1 MLNMERELLLI
12 AIYCMVADFC
22 LQPTIKIQ
30 LKRPGCKPKLSDE
43 AVLSLGLLQEFT
55 GIVDEDDYWDYVRE
69 RFTSYFPGALIDRSQ
84 YHRRKKN
91 LNPLLATFRLQLV
104 RLLPVI
110 PGHHIIDCVGSSA
123 LTVTKFFGSQRFPN
137 AGIGFCASKQLYYAG
152 YKTAT
157 IVSFTGVL
165 EDFVVGSAEPH
176 DTPYGEAL
184 LAVQPP
190 GIYLG
195 DKGFILKPEEQ
206 LLLENRGVQLLT
218 AKRKNMKAQTPESVK
233 RLLRRFRS
241 MVETVNGHLTE
252 LFSYN
257 KPGGKS
263 ERGVLSRL
271 NYKLA
276 AHTTGQVILRQFG
289 RPITNLDWLTGVS

>member
-1 MLNMERELLLI
+1 MYRELLLI
-12 AIYCMVADFC
+12 TIYCMVDDFC
-22 LQPTIKIQ
+22 RQPEINQ
-30 LKRPGCKPKLSDE
+30 RLKRVGHKPKLSDV
-43 AVLSLGLLQEFT
+43 AILSLGLLQEFT
-55 GIVDEDDYWDYVRE
+55 GLVDEDDYWRYVCE
-69 RFTSYFPGALIDRSQ
+69 HFESCFPGQLIDRSQ

-91 LNPLLATFRLQLV
+91 LNPLINVFRAQLV
-104 RLLPVI
+104 RRLPTI
-110 PGHHIIDCVGSSA
+110 PGYHIIDCLGSSA
-123 LTVTKFFGSQRFPN
+123 LTVTKFFGSQSFPN

-157 IVSFTGVL
+157 VVSFTGVL
-165 EDFVVGSAEPH
+165 EDFVVGSAESH

-195 DKGFILKPEEQ
+195 DKGFILRPEEQ
-206 LLLENRGVQLLT
+206 QLLETKGVQLLT
-218 AKRKNMKAQTPESVK
+218 AKRKNMKATTPGYVK
-233 RLLRRFRS
+233 RLLKQFRS

-252 LFSYN
+252 LFSYD

-276 AHTTGQVILRQFG
+276 AHTTGQVILQQLG
-289 RPITNLDWLTGVS
+289 RPITNLDWLTGVV

>member
-1 MLNMERELLLI
+1 
-12 AIYCMVADFC
+12 MVDDFC
-22 LQPTIKIQ
+22 AQPEVAAQ
-30 LKRPGCKPKLSDE
+30 LKRPGRQPRLPDM
-43 AVLSLGLLQEFT
+43 ALLSLALLQEFT
-55 GIVDEDDYWDYVRE
+55 GIVDEDDYWHYVCDK
-69 RFTSYFPGALIDRSQ
+69 FASYFPGQLVDRSQ
-84 YHRRKKN
+84 YNRRKRN
-91 LNPLLATFRLQLV
+91 LHPLINSFRRQQV
-104 RLLPVI
+104 EHLPTI
-110 PGHHIIDCVGSSA
+110 PGHHIIDCVGTSA
-123 LTVTKFFGSQRFPN
+123 LTVTKFFGSKKFPN

-176 DTPYGEAL
+176 DAPYGEAL
-184 LAVQPP
+184 LAASEP
-190 GIYLG
+190 GVYLG

-206 LLLENRGVQLLT
+206 QLLEDKGVQLLT
-218 AKRKNMKAQTPESVK
+218 AKRKNMKAKTPDYVK
-233 RLLRRFRS
+233 RLLKQFRS

-263 ERGVLSRL
+263 ERGVLARL

-276 AHTTGQVILRQFG
+276 AHTTGQVILQSLG
-289 RPITNLDWLTGVS
+289 RPITNLDWLTGVV

>member
-1 MLNMERELLLI
+1 MERELLLI
-12 AIYCMVADFC
+12 AIYCMVDDFC
-22 LQPTIKIQ
+22 RQPKIARQ
-30 LKRPGCKPKLSDE
+30 LKRAGRKPKLSDE
-43 AVLSLGLLQEFT
+43 AVLSLALFQEFT
-55 GIVDEDDYWDYVRE
+55 GVVDEDDYWRYVRE
-69 RFTSYFPGALIDRSQ
+69 RFESCFPGALVDRSQ

-91 LNPLLATFRLQLV
+91 LNPLINIFRSQLV
-104 RLLPVI
+104 KQLPTI
-110 PGHHIIDCVGSSA
+110 PGYHIIDCIGSSA
-123 LTVTKFFGSQRFPN
+123 LTVTKFFGSQQFPN
-137 AGIGFCASKQLYYAG
+137 AGIGYCASKQLYYAG

-184 LAVQPP
+184 LAVQIP
-190 GIYLG
+190 GVYLG
-195 DKGFILKPEEQ
+195 DKGFILKLEEQ
-206 LLLENRGVQLLT
+206 QALENKGVQLLT
-218 AKRKNMKAQTPESVK
+218 AKRKNMKATTPEYVK
-233 RLLRRFRS
+233 RLLKRFRS

-276 AHTTGQVILRQFG
+276 AHTTGQVILRQLG
-289 RPITNLDWLTGVS
+289 RPITNLDWLTGVV

>member
-1 MLNMERELLLI
+1 MYRELLLI
-12 AIYCMVADFC
+12 TIYCMVDDFC
-22 LQPTIKIQ
+22 AQPKVAMQ
-30 LKRPGCKPKLSDE
+30 LRRPGRTPKLSDV
-43 AVLSLGLLQEFT
+43 AILSLALLQEFT
-55 GIVDEDDYWDYVRE
+55 GIVDEDDYWHYVCGTLE
-69 RFTSYFPGALIDRSQ
+69 SYFPGMLIDRSQ
-84 YHRRKKN
+84 YNRRKKN
-91 LNPLLATFRLQLV
+91 LNPLINIFRLQQV
-104 RLLPVI
+104 THLPTI
-110 PGHHIIDCVGSSA
+110 PGHHIIDCVGTSVA
-123 LTVTKFFGSQRFPN
+123 TVTKFFGSQSFPN
-137 AGIGFCASKQLYYAG
+137 AGVGYCASKQLYYAG

-184 LAVQPP
+184 LATQPP
-190 GIYLG
+190 GVYLG

-206 LLLENRGVQLLT
+206 QLLEDKGVQLLT
-218 AKRKNMKAQTPESVK
+218 AKRRNMKSKTPDYIK
-233 RLLRRFRS
+233 RLLKRFRS

-263 ERGVLSRL
+263 ERGVLARL

-276 AHTTGQVILRQFG
+276 AHTTGQVILHQLG
-289 RPITNLDWLTGVS
+289 LPITKLDWLTGVV

>member
-1 MLNMERELLLI
+1 MERELLLI
-12 AIYCMVADFC
+12 TIYCMVDDFC
-22 LQPTIKIQ
+22 RQPEITHQ
-30 LKRPGCKPKLSDE
+30 LMRPGPKPKLSDE
-43 AVLSLGLLQEFT
+43 AVMSLSLFQEFS
-55 GIVDEDDYWDYVRE
+55 GIVDEDDYWHYVCTHFE
-69 RFTSYFPGALIDRSQ
+69 SCFPGQLIDRSQ
-84 YHRRKKN
+84 YHRRKKALSPLANN
-91 LNPLLATFRLQLV
+91 LRCQLAKQL
-104 RLLPVI
+104 PII
-110 PGHHIIDCVGSSA
+110 PGHHIIDCVGSSV
-123 LTVTKFFGSQRFPN
+123 LTVTKFFGSRGFPN
-137 AGIGFCASKQLYYAG
+137 AGIGYCASKQLYYAG

-157 IVSFTGVL
+157 IVSFTGVI

-206 LLLENRGVQLLT
+206 QLLENKGVQLLT
-218 AKRKNMKAQTPESVK
+218 AKRRNMKAKTPDYVK
-233 RLLRRFRS
+233 RLLKQFRS

-276 AHTTGQVILRQFG
+276 AHTTGQVILQQLG
-289 RPITNLDWLTGVS
+289 LPITKLDVLTGV

>member
-1 MLNMERELLLI
+1 MDRETLLI
-12 AIYCMVADFC
+12 TIYCMVDDFC
-22 LQPTIKIQ
+22 AQPKVAAQ
-30 LKRPGCKPKLSDE
+30 LRRPGRKPKLSDE
-43 AVLSLGLLQEFT
+43 AILSLALLQEFT
-55 GIVDEDDYWDYVRE
+55 GIVDEDDYWDYVCE
-69 RFTSYFPGALIDRSQ
+69 NFESCFPGQLVDRSQ
-84 YHRRKKN
+84 YNRRKKN
-91 LNPLLATFRLQLV
+91 LNPLINIFRLQQV
-104 RLLPVI
+104 VHLPTI
-110 PGHHIIDCVGSSA
+110 PGHHIIDCVGTSVA
-123 LTVTKFFGSQRFPN
+123 TVTKFFGSQSFPN
-137 AGIGFCASKQLYYAG
+137 AGIGLCASKRLYYAG

-184 LAVQPP
+184 LAIQKP
-190 GIYLG
+190 GIYIG

-206 LLLENRGVQLLT
+206 QLLEDQGVMLLT
-218 AKRKNMKAQTPESVK
+218 AKRKNMKAKTPGYVK
-233 RLLRRFRS
+233 RLLKQFRS

-276 AHTTGQVILRQFG
+276 AHTTGQVILHRLG
-289 RPITNLDWLTGVS
+289 MPITKLDFLTGVV

>member
-1 MLNMERELLLI
+1 MERELLLI
-12 AIYCMVADFC
+12 TIYCMVDDFC
-22 LQPTIKIQ
+22 VQPKIAKQ
-30 LKRPGCKPKLSDE
+30 LHRPGRKPKLSDE
-43 AVLSLGLLQEFT
+43 AILSLALLQEFVGVT
-55 GIVDEDDYWDYVRE
+55 DEDDYWDYVCKN
-69 RFTSYFPGALIDRSQ
+69 FKSYFPDQLVDRSQ
-84 YHRRKKN
+84 YNRRKKN
-91 LNPLLATFRLQLV
+91 LNPLINIFRSQLV
-104 RLLPVI
+104 KGLPVI
-110 PGHHIIDCVGSSA
+110 PSHHIIDCIGTSVA
-123 LTVTKFFGSQRFPN
+123 TVTKFFGSQSFPN
-137 AGIGFCASKQLYYAG
+137 AGIGLCASKRLYYAG

-184 LAVQPP
+184 LATQKP
-190 GIYLG
+190 GIYIG

-206 LLLENRGVQLLT
+206 QLLENQGVMLLT
-218 AKRKNMKAQTPESVK
+218 AKRKNMKAKTPGYVK
-233 RLLRRFRS
+233 RLLKQFRS

-276 AHTTGQVILRQFG
+276 AHTTGQVILHRMG
-289 RPITNLDWLTGVS
+289 LPITKLDFLTGVV

>member
-1 MLNMERELLLI
+1 MDRETLLI
-12 AIYCMVADFC
+12 TIYCMVDDFC
-22 LQPTIKIQ
+22 RQPEIILQLT
-30 LKRPGCKPKLSDE
+30 RPGCKPKLSDE
-43 AVLSLGLLQEFT
+43 AILSLALLQEFVGVT
-55 GIVDEDDYWDYVRE
+55 DEDDYWNYVCE
-69 RFTSYFPGALIDRSQ
+69 NFESCFPGQLVDRSQ
-84 YHRRKKN
+84 YNRRKKN
-91 LNPLLATFRLQLV
+91 LNPLVNIFRSQLV
-104 RLLPVI
+104 KTLPVI
-110 PGHHIIDCVGSSA
+110 PNHHIIDCVGSSA
-123 LTVTKFFGSQRFPN
+123 LTVTKFFGSQKFPN

-184 LAVQPP
+184 LAVQKP
-190 GIYLG
+190 GIYIG
-195 DKGFILKPEEQ
+195 DKGFILKSEEQ
-206 LLLENRGVQLLT
+206 QLLENQGVMLLT
-218 AKRKNMKAQTPESVK
+218 AKRKNMKTRTPDYVK
-233 RLLRRFRS
+233 RLLKQFRS

-276 AHTTGQVILRQFG
+276 AHTTGQAILHRLG
-289 RPITNLDWLTGVS
+289 MPITKLDWLTGVV

>member
-1 MLNMERELLLI
+1 MYRELLLI
-12 AIYCMVADFC
+12 TIYCMVDDFC
-22 LQPTIKIQ
+22 AQPKVAVQ
-30 LKRPGCKPKLSDE
+30 LHRVGRKPKLSDV
-43 AVLSLGLLQEFT
+43 AILSLALLQEFT
-55 GIVDEDDYWDYVRE
+55 GITDEDDYWKYVCRE
-69 RFTSYFPGALIDRSQ
+69 FESSFPNRLIDRSQ

-91 LNPLLATFRLQLV
+91 LHPLINLFRSQQV
-104 RLLPVI
+104 TKLPVI
-110 PGHHIIDCVGSSA
+110 PDYHIIDCVGSSA
-123 LTVTKFFGSQRFPN
+123 LTVTKFFDSQGFPN
-137 AGIGFCASKQLYYAG
+137 AGVGYCASKQLYYAG

-184 LAVQPP
+184 LAIQEP

-195 DKGFILKPEEQ
+195 DKGFILKSDEQ
-206 LLLENRGVQLLT
+206 QILEDRGVQLLT
-218 AKRKNMKAQTPESVK
+218 AKRKNMKAKTPEYVK
-233 RLLRRFRS
+233 KLLRKYRS

-252 LFSYN
+252 LFHYN

-263 ERGVLSRL
+263 ERGLLSRL

-276 AHTTGQVILRQFG
+276 AHTTGQVILQSLG
-289 RPITNLDWLTGVS
+289 RPITNLDWLTGVC

>member
-1 MLNMERELLLI
+1 MTRELLLI
-12 AIYCMVADFC
+12 TIYCMVDDFC
-22 LQPTIKIQ
+22 KQPGIAAR
-30 LKRPGCKPKLSDE
+30 LHRSGRKPKLSD
-43 AVLSLGLLQEFT
+43 VSLLSLALLQEFT
-55 GIVDEDDYWDYVRE
+55 GIIDEDDYWRYVQKE
-69 RFTSYFPGALIDRSQ
+69 FASHFPNQLVDRSQ
-84 YHRRKKN
+84 YNRRKKN
-91 LNPLLATFRLQLV
+91 LNPLINTFRLQLV
-104 RLLPVI
+104 SVLPTI
-110 PGHHIIDCVGSSA
+110 PQHHIIDCIGSSVITA
-123 LTVTKFFGSQRFPN
+123 TKFFSSHSFPN

-157 IVSFTGVL
+157 IVSLTGVL

-184 LAVQPP
+184 LAIQAP

-206 LLLENRGVQLLT
+206 QLLEDKGVHLLT
-218 AKRKNMKAQTPESVK
+218 AKRKNMKTRTPDYVK
-233 RLLRRFRS
+233 RLLKQFRS

-252 LFSYN
+252 LFSYD

-276 AHTTGQVILRQFG
+276 AHTTGQAILHRMG
-289 RPITNLDWLTGVS
+289 LPITKLDWLTGVV

>member
-1 MLNMERELLLI
+1 
-12 AIYCMVADFC
+12 MVDDFC
-22 LQPTIKIQ
+22 RQPKIACQ
-30 LKRPGCKPKLSDE
+30 LKRTGRKPKLSDE

-55 GIVDEDDYWDYVRE
+55 GIVDEDDYRRYVRKQ
-69 RFTSYFPGALIDRSQ
+69 FASCFPGQLIDRSR
-84 YHRRKKN
+84 YHRRKKA
-91 LNPLLATFRLQLV
+91 LNPLANELHRELAKG
-104 RLLPVI
+104 LPII
-110 PGHHIIDCVGSSA
+110 PGHHIVDCVGTSA

-157 IVSFTGVL
+157 VVSFTGVL

-184 LAVQPP
+184 SAIQPP

-206 LLLENRGVQLLT
+206 QLLEDKGVRLLT
-218 AKRKNMKAQTPESVK
+218 AKRQNMKAKTPRYVK
-233 RLLRRFRS
+233 RLLKQFRS

-252 LFSYN
+252 LFSYD

-271 NYKLA
+271 QYKLA
-276 AHTTGQVILRQFG
+276 AHTTGQVILQRLG
-289 RPITNLDWLTGVS
+289 RPITNLDWLTGVV

>member
-1 MLNMERELLLI
+1 MYRELLLI
-12 AIYCMVADFC
+12 TIYCMVDDFC
-22 LQPTIKIQ
+22 RQPEINQQ
-30 LKRPGCKPKLSDE
+30 LKRVGHKPKLSDV
-43 AVLSLGLLQEFT
+43 AILSLGLFQEFT
-55 GIVDEDDYWDYVRE
+55 GVIDEDDYWRYVRE
-69 RFTSYFPGALIDRSQ
+69 NFESCFPGQLVDRSQ

-91 LNPLLATFRLQLV
+91 INPLINTFRAQLV
-104 RLLPVI
+104 RQLPTI
-110 PGHHIIDCVGSSA
+110 PGYHIIDCLGSSA

-184 LAVQPP
+184 LAVQLP

-195 DKGFILKPEEQ
+195 DKGFILKPEERRS
-206 LLLENRGVQLLT
+206 LEDMGVQLLT
-218 AKRKNMKAQTPESVK
+218 AKRKNMKAATPAYVK
-233 RLLRRFRS
+233 RLLKQFRS

-276 AHTTGQVILRQFG
+276 AHTTGQVILHRLG
-289 RPITNLDWLTGVS
+289 LPITKLDILTGVV

>member
-1 MLNMERELLLI
+1 MERDLLLI
-12 AIYCMVADFC
+12 AIYCMVDDFC
-22 LQPTIKIQ
+22 RQPKIARQ
-30 LKRPGCKPKLSDE
+30 LKRVGHKPKLSDE
-43 AVLSLGLLQEFT
+43 AVLSLALFQEFS
-55 GIVDEDDYWDYVRE
+55 GVIDEDDYWRYVCVHFE
-69 RFTSYFPGALIDRSQ
+69 SCFPGQLVDRSQ

-91 LNPLLATFRLQLV
+91 LNPLVNNFRSQLV
-104 RLLPVI
+104 RRLPTI
-110 PGHHIIDCVGSSA
+110 PDYHIIDCIGSSA
-123 LTVTKFFGSQRFPN
+123 LTVTKFFGSRQFPN

-190 GIYLG
+190 GVYLG

-206 LLLENRGVQLLT
+206 QLLEAKGVQLLT
-218 AKRKNMKAQTPESVK
+218 AKRKNMKAKTPGYVK
-233 RLLRRFRS
+233 RLLKRFRS

-263 ERGVLSRL
+263 ERGVLARL

-276 AHTTGQVILRQFG
+276 AHTTGQVILQQLG
-289 RPITNLDWLTGVS
+289 RPITNLDWLTGVV

>member
-1 MLNMERELLLI
+1 MERELLLI
-12 AIYCMVADFC
+12 TIYCMIDDFC
-22 LQPTIKIQ
+22 RQPKIARQLQ
-30 LKRPGCKPKLSDE
+30 RVGHKPRLSDE
-43 AVLSLGLLQEFT
+43 AILSLALFQEFT
-55 GIVDEDDYWDYVRE
+55 GVVDEDDYWRYVCE
-69 RFTSYFPGALIDRSQ
+69 QLESCFPGQLVDRSQ

-91 LNPLLATFRLQLV
+91 LNPLINIFRSQLV
-104 RLLPVI
+104 AQLPTI
-110 PGHHIIDCVGSSA
+110 PGHHIIDCLGSSA
-123 LTVTKFFGSQRFPN
+123 LTVTKFFGSQQFPN

-184 LAVQPP
+184 LAIQPP

-206 LLLENRGVQLLT
+206 QLLENKGVELLT
-218 AKRKNMKAQTPESVK
+218 AKRKNMKTKTLGYVK
-233 RLLRRFRS
+233 RLLKRFRS
-241 MVETVNGHLTE
+241 MVEMVNGHLTE

-276 AHTTGQVILRQFG
+276 AHTTGQVILHQLG
-289 RPITNLDWLTGVS
+289 RPITNLDWLTGVW

>member
-1 MLNMERELLLI
+1 
-12 AIYCMVADFC
+12 MVDDFC
-22 LQPTIKIQ
+22 RQPQILHQ
-30 LKRPGCKPKLSDE
+30 LRRPGPKPKLPDE
-43 AVLSLGLLQEFT
+43 AVLSLALLQEFT
-55 GIVDEDDYWDYVRE
+55 GVIDEDDYWRYVQRQ
-69 RFTSYFPGALIDRSQ
+69 FASCFPGQLVDRSQ
-84 YHRRKKN
+84 YHRRKKDLSPLANN
-91 LNPLLATFRLQLV
+91 LRCQLV
-104 RLLPVI
+104 DVLPKI
-110 PGHHIIDCVGSSA
+110 PGHHVIDCLGTSI
-123 LTVTKFFGSQRFPN
+123 LTVTKFFGSHSFPN
-137 AGIGFCASKQLYYAG
+137 AGVGFCASKQLYYAG

-157 IVSFTGVL
+157 VVSFTGVI

-184 LAVQPP
+184 LAIQPP

-206 LLLENRGVQLLT
+206 QFLENKGVQLLT
-218 AKRKNMKAQTPESVK
+218 AKRRNMKAKTPDYVK
-233 RLLRRFRS
+233 RLLKQFRS
-241 MVETVNGHLTE
+241 VVETTNGHLTE

-276 AHTTGQVILRQFG
+276 AHTTGQAILHSLG
-289 RPITNLDWLTGVS
+289 LPITKLDVLTGV

>member
-1 MLNMERELLLI
+1 MYRELLLI
-12 AIYCMVADFC
+12 TIYCMVDDFC
-22 LQPTIKIQ
+22 AQPKIVVR
-30 LKRPGCKPKLSDE
+30 LHRPGRKPKLSDV
-43 AVLSLGLLQEFT
+43 AILSLALLQEFT
-55 GIVDEDDYWDYVRE
+55 GIVDEDDYWDYVCE
-69 RFTSYFPGALIDRSQ
+69 NFESCFPGQLIDRSQ

-91 LNPLLATFRLQLV
+91 LNPLINIFRSQLV
-104 RLLPVI
+104 ELLPTI
-110 PGHHIIDCVGSSA
+110 PGHHVIDCIGTSA
-123 LTVTKFFGSQRFPN
+123 LTVTKFFGSRSFPN
-137 AGIGFCASKQLYYAG
+137 AGVGFCASKQLYYAG

-165 EDFVVGSAEPH
+165 EDFMVGSAEPH

-184 LAVQPP
+184 LSTQEP

-206 LLLENRGVQLLT
+206 QSLEDRGVQLLT
-218 AKRKNMKAQTPESVK
+218 AKRKNMKAQTPEYVK
-233 RLLRRFRS
+233 RLLRQFRS

-263 ERGVLSRL
+263 ERGVLARL

-276 AHTTGQVILRQFG
+276 AHTTGQVILHKLG
-289 RPITNLDWLTGVS
+289 MPITQLDWLTGVV

>member
-1 MLNMERELLLI
+1 MYRELLLI
-12 AIYCMVADFC
+12 TIYCMVDDFC
-22 LQPTIKIQ
+22 AQPKVAAQ
-30 LKRPGCKPKLSDE
+30 LRRPGRKPKLSDV
-43 AVLSLGLLQEFT
+43 AILSLALLQEFT
-55 GIVDEDDYWDYVRE
+55 GIVDEDDYWRYVHLTFE
-69 RFTSYFPGALIDRSQ
+69 SYFPEMLIDRSQ
-84 YHRRKKN
+84 YNRRKKN
-91 LNPLLATFRLQLV
+91 LNPLVNLFRLQQV
-104 RLLPVI
+104 THLPAI
-110 PGHHIIDCVGSSA
+110 PGHHIIDCVGTSVA
-123 LTVTKFFGSQRFPN
+123 TVTKFFGSRCFPN
-137 AGIGFCASKQLYYAG
+137 AGVGFCASKQLYYAG

-157 IVSFTGVL
+157 VVSFTGVL

-206 LLLENRGVQLLT
+206 QLLEDKGVRLLT
-218 AKRKNMKAQTPESVK
+218 AKRKNMKAKTPDYVK
-233 RLLRRFRS
+233 RLLKQFRS

-263 ERGVLSRL
+263 ERGVLARL

-276 AHTTGQVILRQFG
+276 AHTTGQVILHRLG
-289 RPITNLDWLTGVS
+289 LPITQLDWLTGVV

>member
-1 MLNMERELLLI
+1 MERELLLI
-12 AIYCMVADFC
+12 AIYCMVEDFC
-22 LQPTIKIQ
+22 RQPDITAQ
-30 LKRPGCKPKLSDE
+30 LHRVGHKPKLSDE
-43 AVLSLGLLQEFT
+43 AVLSLALMQEFT
-55 GIVDEDDYWDYVRE
+55 GITDEDDYWKYVCE
-69 RFTSYFPGALIDRSQ
+69 QFESCFPGMLIDRSQ

-91 LNPLLATFRLQLV
+91 LNPLINLFRLHQV
-104 RLLPVI
+104 RRLPVI
-110 PGHHIIDCVGSSA
+110 PGHHIIDCLGSSA
-123 LTVTKFFGSQRFPN
+123 LTVTKFFGSQSFPN

-184 LAVQPP
+184 LAIQEP
-190 GIYLG
+190 GVYLG

-206 LLLENRGVQLLT
+206 QLLEDRGVRLLT
-218 AKRKNMKAQTPESVK
+218 AKRKNMKVQALDSV
-233 RLLRRFRS
+233 RQLLKQFRS

-263 ERGVLSRL
+263 ERGLLSRL

-276 AHTTGQVILRQFG
+276 AHTTGQVILQSLG
-289 RPITNLDWLTGVS
+289 RPITNLDWLTGVC

>member
-1 MLNMERELLLI
+1 MLLI
-12 AIYCMVADFC
+12 TIYCMVDDFC
-22 LQPTIKIQ
+22 RQPQITRQLQRVGHKS
-30 LKRPGCKPKLSDE
+30 KLSDK
-43 AVLSLGLLQEFT
+43 AVFSLALLQEFT
-55 GIVDEDDYWDYVRE
+55 GIVDEDDYWCYVCE
-69 RFTSYFPGALIDRSQ
+69 QFEACFPGQLVDRTQ

-91 LNPLLATFRLQLV
+91 LNPLVNTFRSQLA
-104 RLLPVI
+104 RQLPII
-110 PGHHIIDCVGSSA
+110 PGYHIIDCIGSSA
-123 LTVTKFFGSQRFPN
+123 LTVTKFFGNQKFPN

-157 IVSFTGVL
+157 VVSFTGVL

-184 LAVQPP
+184 LAVQVP

-206 LLLENRGVQLLT
+206 QLLEDRGVQLLT
-218 AKRKNMKAQTPESVK
+218 AKRKNMKAQTPEYVK
-233 RLLRRFRS
+233 RLLKQFRS

-276 AHTTGQVILRQFG
+276 AHTTGQFILHRLG
-289 RPITNLDWLTGVS
+289 LPITKLDWLTGVS

>member
-1 MLNMERELLLI
+1 
-12 AIYCMVADFC
+12 MVDEFC
-22 LQPTIKIQ
+22 AQPKVAAK

-43 AVLSLGLLQEFT
+43 AILSLALLQEFT
-55 GIVDEDDYWDYVRE
+55 GIVDEDDYWRYVCRTFE
-69 RFTSYFPGALIDRSQ
+69 SYFPGMLIDRSQ
-84 YHRRKKN
+84 YNRRKKN
-91 LNPLLATFRLQLV
+91 LNPLINIFRSQLV
-104 RLLPVI
+104 KGLPII
-110 PGHHIIDCVGSSA
+110 PDHHIIDCIGSSA
-123 LTVTKFFGSQRFPN
+123 LTVTKFFGSQKFPN

-184 LAVQPP
+184 LGIQPP
-190 GIYLG
+190 GVYLG
-195 DKGFILKPEEQ
+195 DKGFIMKPEEQ
-206 LLLENRGVQLLT
+206 QLLEDRGVRLLT
-218 AKRKNMKAQTPESVK
+218 AKRRNMKAKTPEYVK
-233 RLLRRFRS
+233 RLLKQFRS

-252 LFSYN
+252 LFHYN

-276 AHTTGQVILRQFG
+276 AHTTGQVILHQMG
-289 RPITNLDWLTGVS
+289 LPITKLDWLTGVV

>member
-1 MLNMERELLLI
+1 MYRELLLI
-12 AIYCMVADFC
+12 TIYCMVDDFC
-22 LQPTIKIQ
+22 AQPQVAMQLQ
-30 LKRPGCKPKLSDE
+30 RPGRKPKLSDV
-43 AVLSLGLLQEFT
+43 ALLSLALLQEFT
-55 GIVDEDDYWDYVRE
+55 GIVDEDDYWQYVRRTFE
-69 RFTSYFPGALIDRSQ
+69 SYFPGMLIDRSQ
-84 YHRRKKN
+84 YNRRKKN
-91 LNPLLATFRLQLV
+91 LNPLINTFRSQLV
-104 RLLPVI
+104 KLLPAI
-110 PGHHIIDCVGSSA
+110 PGHHIIDCIGSSA
-123 LTVTKFFGSQRFPN
+123 LTVTKFFGSQSFPN

-184 LAVQPP
+184 LGTQPP
-190 GIYLG
+190 GVYLG
-195 DKGFILKPEEQ
+195 DKGFIMKPEEQ
-206 LLLENRGVQLLT
+206 LLLEDKGVRLLT
-218 AKRKNMKAQTPESVK
+218 AKRKNMKAKTPEYVK
-233 RLLRRFRS
+233 RLLKQFRS

-263 ERGVLSRL
+263 ERGILARL

-276 AHTTGQVILRQFG
+276 AHTTGQVILQRLG
-289 RPITNLDWLTGVS
+289 RPITNLDWLTGVV

>member
-1 MLNMERELLLI
+1 MYRELLLI
-12 AIYCMVADFC
+12 TIYCMVDDFC
-22 LQPTIKIQ
+22 AQPKVAAQ
-30 LKRPGCKPKLSDE
+30 LKRQGRKPKLSDV
-43 AVLSLGLLQEFT
+43 AILSLALLQEFT
-55 GIVDEDDYWDYVRE
+55 GIVDEDDYWQYVHE
-69 RFTSYFPGALIDRSQ
+69 KFEPYFPGMLVDRSQ
-84 YHRRKKN
+84 YNRRKRN
-91 LNPLLATFRLQLV
+91 LHPLINSFRLQQV
-104 RLLPVI
+104 GRLPTI
-110 PGHHIIDCVGSSA
+110 PGHHVIDCIGSSA
-123 LTVTKFFGSQRFPN
+123 LTVTKFFGSKKFPN

-157 IVSFTGVL
+157 VVSFTGVL

-184 LAVQPP
+184 LAVQGP

-206 LLLENRGVQLLT
+206 RLLEDKGVQLLT
-218 AKRKNMKAQTPESVK
+218 AKRKNMKAKTPEYVRK
-233 RLLRRFRS
+233 LLKQFRS

-263 ERGVLSRL
+263 ERGVLARL

-276 AHTTGQVILRQFG
+276 AHTTGQVILHQLG
-289 RPITNLDWLTGVS
+289 MPITNLDWLTGVV